1 MTRKECVAHPEAHT
15 VVVAYNDFL
24 SSPVKY
30 SVNMCFAYDKSSCYI
45 NMRDDGPDQEI
56 CRVRGKYDGIWAAAT
71 MFHYQC
77 TKSSSQMF
85 SHPLQYE
92 VLFLQRVEFPDERMR
107 RRVVLREKRPV
118 ASCQ

>member
-1 MTRKECVAHPEAHT
+1 MPCPKEAYRT
-15 VVVAYNDFL
+15 VVSFDNYL
-24 SSPVKY
+24 SSPFNY
-30 SVNMCFAYDKSSCYI
+30 TVNVCMVYDRANCY
-45 NMRDDGPDQEI
+45 MDMLDDGPEREM
-56 CRVRGKYDGIWAAAT
+56 CRVRGKYDGIWAAGT

-92 VLFLQRVEFPDERMR
+92 VRFRQRVEFADERMR

-118 ASCQ
+118 APCE